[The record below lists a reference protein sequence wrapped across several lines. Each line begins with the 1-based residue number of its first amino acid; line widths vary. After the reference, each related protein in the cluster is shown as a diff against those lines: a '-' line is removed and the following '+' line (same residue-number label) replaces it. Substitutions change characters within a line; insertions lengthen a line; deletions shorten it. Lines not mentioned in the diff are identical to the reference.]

1 MSRESDEYIY
11 GTNILHSQLYIDAH
25 LCKIECGVFGNKH
38 LDTNKGIIYL
48 ALINYPY
55 TYPFLQADGYHTEKG
70 YPAKKCNQC
79 DGSIELVRQ
88 LSIIDKR
95 NCRDCKDIFEIE
107 TVSWSTHSFTVID
120 DELVRDRY
128 FYQCPSH
135 YGPQDQSMMFV

>member
-1 MSRESDEYIY
+1 MMHTAKYMHQILDLALPAYDE
-11 GTNILHSQLYIDAH
+11 LFQDIDISG
-25 LCKIECGVFGNKH
+25 LVE
-38 LDTNKGIIYL
+38 NKGIIYL
-48 ALINYPY
+48 ALINYPNI
-55 TYPFLQADGYHTEKG
+55 YPFLQADGYHTEKG

-79 DGSIELVRQ
+79 NGSIDLVRQ
-88 LSIIDKR
+88 LSVTNKR